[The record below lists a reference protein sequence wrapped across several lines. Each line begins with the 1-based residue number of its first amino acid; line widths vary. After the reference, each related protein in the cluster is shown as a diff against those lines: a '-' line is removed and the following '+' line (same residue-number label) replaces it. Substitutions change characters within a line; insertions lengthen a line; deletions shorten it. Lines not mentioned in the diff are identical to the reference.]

1 MSWLSRLFSS
11 SKPEQSAALAKER
24 LQVIV
29 AHQRSTTRNPEFFA
43 RLQQEI
49 MNVIAKYVEVD
60 LNQVKVALEQQGDR
74 SILELNVSLPDLEMK
89 FKTPEKA
96 CSTEK
101 SCSSN
106 WHSEKTE
113 KSEAKEESTTA

>member
-1 MSWLSRLFSS
+1 MSWLSRLFSP
-11 SKPEQSAALAKER
+11 SKPDQSASIAKER

-74 SILELNVSLPDLEMK
+74 SILELNVSLPDMEMK
-89 FKTPEKA
+89 LKAPESKAHPAAQPLEKKPQKEATPA
-96 CSTEK
+96 
-101 SCSSN
+101 N
-106 WHSEKTE
+106 
-113 KSEAKEESTTA
+113 

>member
-1 MSWLSRLFSS
+1 MSWLSRLFSG
-11 SKPEQSAALAKER
+11 SKPDQSASIAKER

-74 SILELNVSLPDLEMK
+74 SILELNVSLPDMEVK
-89 FKTPEKA
+89 FKAP
-96 CSTEK
+96 EK
-101 SCSSN
+101 SCSTQS
-106 WHSEKTE
+106 SSCEK
-113 KSEAKEESTTA
+113 KPQKEASTAN